1 MVVPSGF
8 VNVAVST
15 ESTVTV
21 IWSSIGEVVTILS
34 GKLKAK
40 TISFR
45 WSVAGLSLLGFETG
59 PCNCWIRTSCCHI
72 SWITLR

>member
-1 MVVPSGF
+1 LVVPSGF

-59 PCNCWIRTSCCHI
+59 VPVTVGLELVVAIFRE
-72 SWITLR
+72 